1 MCPKICHLFHS
12 SEALTIAVPSEG
24 YHIQLTP
31 KYSWPDYH
39 RHFLKRKNSVHTG
52 FSRGRSGGLV
62 FPSLAEFS
70 TVYCGKSKALA

>member
-39 RHFLKRKNSVHTG
+39 RHFLKRKNSELHTVCLYD
-52 FSRGRSGGLV
+52 SISKKLV
-62 FPSLAEFS
+62 SQRNLWYS
-70 TVYCGKSKALA
+70 YVVR